1 MSDYA
6 VLEAAARDRAGKG
19 ASRAIRRDGMVPGVI
34 YGGGEETILL
44 KMDPRVLNHEMRSTG
59 FFATQFQVDVGGA
72 KHRVLP
78 KEVQFHP
85 VTDSPM
91 HVDFL
96 RVTDRTRVTV
106 DIHVRFEN
114 EEAAPGLEEE
124 GGVLNVVR
132 GAVEVI
138 TSAGNIPDE
147 IVVDLTGLTIGD
159 GVRMSDITLPEGVKP
174 TITDRDFMI
183 ASIAPPTQIIEEE
196 EDEDEEDGDEMD
208 VPTVAEDEAA
218 KEDGEDGD
226 DDDRK
231 KKDDDKD

>member
-19 ASRAIRRDGMVPGVI
+19 ASRAVRREGLVPGVI
-34 YGGGEETILL
+34 YGGGEDAILL
-44 KMDPRVLNHEMRSTG
+44 KMDPRVLNAQMRNTG
-59 FFATQFQVDVGGA
+59 FFATQFQVDVAGD

-78 KEVQFHP
+78 KDVQFHP
-85 VTDSPM
+85 VTDNPI
-91 HVDFL
+91 HIDFL

-114 EEAAPGLEEE
+114 EEAAPGLEED

-159 GVRMSDITLPEGVKP
+159 AVRLSDISLPDGVKP

-183 ASIAPPTQIIEEE
+183 ASIAPPTQIVEEE
-196 EDEDEEDGDEMD
+196 EDDEEEGDEMD
-208 VPTVAEDEAA
+208 VPTIAEEEAA
-218 KEDGEDGD
+218 KEEGGD
-226 DDDRK
+226 DE
-231 KKDDDKD
+231 DDKKV